1 VTLRETIRRASG
13 ETIDLKAYEADMRHL
28 IDTYIVASQP
38 RVVSEFDNMPLI
50 DLIIKSGVADAINS
64 LPKGIKGDKA
74 AVAET
79 IANNIRST
87 IIKDHLNDP
96 AFYEKMSAVL
106 KEIIDALKSK
116 RDDYEKYLKRIADL
130 AKLIRA
136 GGDVDLPKAIAT
148 PGLRAIFNNLA
159 VDVDVVERERL
170 AIAID
175 AVVKRVRPDDW
186 RGNLVKE
193 RVIQKALFDVLSD
206 EEEVE
211 NLFKVIKHQ
220 VEY

>member
-1 VTLRETIRRASG
+1 
-13 ETIDLKAYEADMRHL
+13 
-28 IDTYIVASQP
+28 
-38 RVVSEFDNMPLI
+38 
-50 DLIIKSGVADAINS
+50 
-64 LPKGIKGDKA
+64 
-74 AVAET
+74 
-79 IANNIRST
+79 
-87 IIKDHLNDP
+87 
-96 AFYEKMSAVL
+96 MSAVL

-206 EEEVE
+206 EKEVE
-211 NLFKVIKHQ
+211 NLFMVIKHQ

>member
-1 VTLRETIRRASG
+1 
-13 ETIDLKAYEADMRHL
+13 
-28 IDTYIVASQP
+28 VASQP

-64 LPKGIKGDKA
+64 LPQGIKGDKA

-130 AKLIRA
+130 AKLIRD
-136 GGDVDLPKAIAT
+136 GGDLDLPKTITT

-159 VDVDVVERERL
+159 VDVDVAERERI
-170 AIAID
+170 AIAVD
-175 AVVKRVRPDDW
+175 SVVRRVRSDDW
-186 RGNLVKE
+186 RGNLVRE
-193 RVIQKALFDVLSD
+193 RVLKQAIFGVLDD
-206 EEEVE
+206 EQEVE
-211 NLFKVIKHQ
+211 KLFMVIKHQ